1 MRHKLWA
8 AARLLLAAA
17 LALSFAGCGRKNEES
32 TVPVALA
39 RSGQEETISPE
50 QRRYVQAAEP
60 FVQAIAHQ
68 KYEEAYGLLS
78 SHARSRMT
86 LNQFVTPPNALVFQR
101 NEQSPFT
108 NVAPADFAELMK
120 KVEDLYG
127 LPQAVES
134 ISVFSTDPDVLGRR
148 SPEESGIMESAS
160 AVGAMPD
167 SIPSDVRRA
176 SVHVQITTQL
186 TPDQLGQAATAMNMA
201 PEELQENPSF
211 KPSFNVKLVLVEE
224 DGQLKVGYFEFL
236 PASRWT

>member
-1 MRHKLWA
+1 MRRESRVA
-8 AARLLLAAA
+8 VGLLLIAVV
-17 LALSFAGCGRKNEES
+17 LFTGCGRKNEEPAAP
-32 TVPVALA
+32 VPLPKPA
-39 RSGQEETISPE
+39 QEETVSPE
-50 QRRYVQAAEP
+50 QRRYMQAAEP
-60 FVQAIAHQ
+60 FIQAIAHQ

-101 NEQSPFT
+101 NEQSPFM
-108 NVAPADFAELMK
+108 NVARADFAELMR

-127 LPQAVES
+127 LPQMVES

-160 AVGAMPD
+160 AVGVMPD
-167 SIPSDVRRA
+167 SIPSDIRRA
-176 SVHVQITTQL
+176 SVHIQIATQL
-186 TPDQLGQAATAMNMA
+186 TPDQLGQTAMAMNMA
-201 PEELQENPSF
+201 PEELQGDPSF
-211 KPSFNVKLVLVEE
+211 KPSFNMKLVLVEE